1 MSMTPMRQTLEL
13 SCRHLWTCAISSVSE
28 WCQCGQDRW
37 AGPDMSPW
45 VPHHTLHRELLESST
60 LRADI
65 GDSTLHSELTQ
76 AGSSAT
82 SVYSQCALHLSTIHT
97 CASDSILISEKFYI
111 QEIFLQQ

>member
-1 MSMTPMRQTLEL
+1 
-13 SCRHLWTCAISSVSE
+13 
-28 WCQCGQDRW
+28 
-37 AGPDMSPW
+37 MSPT
-45 VPHHTLHRELLESST
+45 PHTADTAHSELLESST

>member
-1 MSMTPMRQTLEL
+1 MTPMRQTLEL
-13 SCRHLWTCAISSVSE
+13 SCRHLWTCAIAQ
-28 WCQCGQDRW
+28 CQSGVWTVVARTG
-37 AGPDMSPW
+37 GPGPVW

-97 CASDSILISEKFYI
+97 CASSDIILLSEKFYI

>member
-1 MSMTPMRQTLEL
+1 MTPMRQTLEL
-13 SCRHLWTCAISSVSE
+13 SCRHLWTCAIAQ
-28 WCQCGQDRW
+28 CQSGVWTVVARTG
-37 AGPDMSPW
+37 GPGPVW